1 MVKDCGKHSTRNP
14 ETNRCRKD
22 CKDNQRRNSKGKC
35 VKDRNKKLNQIP
47 DSIPP
52 QFDQSVST
60 DFIPKKDT
68 KDKKVKRKKLKKGIS
83 IDFLPRGHTVFK
95 DPKGEEDN
103 CGLSEKNIK
112 KIGKKTK
119 IESHIRRSIKKI
131 GKNGDPCIA
140 FEKLFD
146 KRIIPS
152 GWRITKL
159 LGAGS
164 FGVVLG
170 TRGPKNEKGA
180 LKIINERNS
189 KIVDSEIKLANEF
202 YKLGISP
209 SSKRMAHVKIGGQHL
224 YAIHM
229 DRIDGV
235 IAEYLKKTDPSIQRM
250 DMIVEKIFR
259 LVDIM
264 DKKKLIHGD
273 LHWENIGFTHAR
285 DDSVGKLQ
293 VIDLGYAY
301 SGKSLPALEF
311 VQLLRGLHFEKM
323 DGNVS
328 SLTFKYLDGQ
338 IREKA
343 LVKYGFRFP
352 TNFMKIND
360 KFSSLRNEL
369 RSIRKL

>member
-1 MVKDCGKHSTRNP
+1 MK
-14 ETNRCRKD
+14 
-22 CKDNQRRNSKGKC
+22 
-35 VKDRNKKLNQIP
+35 VKDRNILLKQVP
-47 DSIPP
+47 EDSIPP
-52 QFDQSVST
+52 HFDQSVST
-60 DFIPKKDT
+60 DLIKKDVKIK
-68 KDKKVKRKKLKKGIS
+68 KDKVKKKKLRRGIS
-83 IDFLPRGHTVFK
+83 IDFLPRGQSRAYDDK
-95 DPKGEEDN
+95 KEEKE

-119 IESHIRRSIKKI
+119 VESHIRKSIKKI
-131 GKNGDPCIA
+131 GKNGDPCVA

-180 LKIINERNS
+180 LKIINESNS
-189 KIVDSEIKLANEF
+189 KIVDSEIKLGNEF
-202 YKLGISP
+202 HKLGISP
-209 SSKRMAHVKIGGQHL
+209 KSTRMAHEKIGGQHL

-250 DMIVEKIFR
+250 DMMVEKLFQLI
-259 LVDIM
+259 DIM

-273 LHWENIGFTHAR
+273 LHWENIGFIHAR
-285 DDSVGKLQ
+285 DDNVGKLQ

-311 VQLLRGLHFEKM
+311 VQLLR
-323 DGNVS
+323 
-328 SLTFKYLDGQ
+328 
-338 IREKA
+338 
-343 LVKYGFRFP
+343 KYGFRFP
-352 TNFMKIND
+352 KNFMKIDD
-360 KFSSLRNEL
+360 KFQTLRKEL